1 MLPHEAEESARRI
14 GVFGSWR
21 SSCRRSPPRPFAA
34 CIREREPLD
43 ELLETTVRDLA
54 FLPRLA
60 LTLLLTGLLGWER
73 ELKERPAGLRT
84 HMLVGISA
92 CSFVLLG
99 ELFIER
105 FGHADGGGLNFD
117 PIRIIEATVAGV
129 SFLGAGTI
137 FVRGSRHVYGLTTAG
152 SLLAAAAVAMMV
164 AVERYALATV
174 VTLLILLVVAGL
186 QRLEARAHA
195 ASDAARSESNPPQPD
210 GETPAAPRE

>member
-1 MLPHEAEESARRI
+1 MCR
-14 GVFGSWR
+14 GVLDT
-21 SSCRRSPPRPFAA
+21 PRVPA
-34 CIREREPLD
+34 LNQ
-43 ELLETTVRDLA
+43 LLEHTVDDLA
-54 FLPRLA
+54 LVPRLA

-73 ELKERPAGLRT
+73 ELKDRPAGLRT

-92 CSFVLLG
+92 CSFVLIG

-105 FGHADGGGLNFD
+105 FAGDDSDSLNFD
-117 PIRIIEATVAGV
+117 PIRIVEATVAGV

-164 AVERYALATV
+164 AIERYALAII

-186 QRLEARAHA
+186 QRLEARAHG
-195 ASDAARSESNPPQPD
+195 ASRTVSERALDSEPDSESQRAERD
-210 GETPAAPRE
+210 GEMSAPKE

>member
-1 MLPHEAEESARRI
+1 
-14 GVFGSWR
+14 
-21 SSCRRSPPRPFAA
+21 
-34 CIREREPLD
+34 LD
-43 ELLETTVRDLA
+43 QILETIASDLA
-54 FLPRLA
+54 LLPRLV

-73 ELKERPAGLRT
+73 EMKERPAGLRT

-99 ELFIER
+99 ELFMER
-105 FGHADGGGLNFD
+105 FGRDDDGDLTFD

-164 AVERYALATV
+164 AVERYVLAVV

-186 QRLEARAHA
+186 QRLEARAR
-195 ASDAARSESNPPQPD
+195 ASGRAEHEPSAPDAKPPGGAEQV
-210 GETPAAPRE
+210 AKAPQ

>member
-1 MLPHEAEESARRI
+1 MNQLLHT
-14 GVFGSWR
+14 
-21 SSCRRSPPRPFAA
+21 AA
-34 CIREREPLD
+34 S
-43 ELLETTVRDLA
+43 DLA
-54 FLPRLA
+54 FLPRLL

-73 ELKERPAGLRT
+73 ELKDRPAGLRT

-99 ELFIER
+99 EVFLER
-105 FGHADGGGLNFD
+105 FGDRFGREDASRLSFD

-164 AVERYALATV
+164 AVERYALAIV

-186 QRLEARAHA
+186 QRLEARAHEGSHIDD
-195 ASDAARSESNPPQPD
+195 SDARPSEPNAK
-210 GETPAAPRE
+210 TPAASSE

>member
-1 MLPHEAEESARRI
+1 M
-14 GVFGSWR
+14 
-21 SSCRRSPPRPFAA
+21 
-34 CIREREPLD
+34 D
-43 ELLETTVRDLA
+43 QLLENIAADLV
-54 FLPRLA
+54 FLPRLL

-73 ELKERPAGLRT
+73 ELKDRPAGLRT

-99 ELFIER
+99 ELFLER
-105 FGHADGGGLNFD
+105 FGRNNQETLSFD

-164 AVERYALATV
+164 AVERYALAVT

-186 QRLEARAHA
+186 QRLEARAHE
-195 ASDAARSESNPPQPD
+195 ASGLGAPQGESSE
-210 GETPAAPRE
+210 GRED

>member
-1 MLPHEAEESARRI
+1 M
-14 GVFGSWR
+14 F
-21 SSCRRSPPRPFAA
+21 
-34 CIREREPLD
+34 
-43 ELLETTVRDLA
+43 ETIAQDLA
-54 FLPRLA
+54 LLPRLV

-73 ELKERPAGLRT
+73 ELKDRPAGLRT

-99 ELFIER
+99 EVFIER
-105 FGHADGGGLNFD
+105 FGRGDGDHLSFD

-164 AVERYALATV
+164 AVERYALAV
-174 VTLLILLVVAGL
+174 AVTLLILMVVAGL
-186 QRLEARAHA
+186 QRLEARAHKTQA
-195 ASDAARSESNPPQPD
+195 PSSE
-210 GETPAAPRE
+210 

>member
-1 MLPHEAEESARRI
+1 MRGHRLIGAHERLS
-14 GVFGSWR
+14 
-21 SSCRRSPPRPFAA
+21 
-34 CIREREPLD
+34 LD
-43 ELLETTVRDLA
+43 QLLETTLADLA
-54 FLPRLA
+54 FLPRLI

-99 ELFIER
+99 ELFLER
-105 FGHADGGGLNFD
+105 FGSDDRGSLNFD

-137 FVRGSRHVYGLTTAG
+137 FVRGRRHVYGLTTAG

-164 AVERYALATV
+164 AVERYALAVV

-186 QRLEARAHA
+186 QRLEARAHKS
-195 ASDAARSESNPPQPD
+195 SDSADSERERSEPD
-210 GETPAAPRE
+210 AKTQAAPRK